1 MTTPLIN
8 DSTHNELTFCGNPYE
23 VPAPIQL
30 GSDSTAQPK
39 IKLIYRGN
47 TFDYT
52 PRPVVVSEE
61 VETDGPTVTLIY
73 RANTYDRKLQPPKP
87 YQKPR
92 AINWRWKFA

>member
-1 MTTPLIN
+1 MK
-8 DSTHNELTFCGNPYE
+8 LTFRGNSYD

-30 GSDSTAQPK
+30 GPDSTEQPK

-47 TFDYT
+47 VFYYT

-61 VETDGPTVTLIY
+61 VETDEPTVTLIY
-73 RANTYDRKLQPPKP
+73 RGNTYERQLHAPKS

-92 AINWRWKFA
+92 AINWRWQ